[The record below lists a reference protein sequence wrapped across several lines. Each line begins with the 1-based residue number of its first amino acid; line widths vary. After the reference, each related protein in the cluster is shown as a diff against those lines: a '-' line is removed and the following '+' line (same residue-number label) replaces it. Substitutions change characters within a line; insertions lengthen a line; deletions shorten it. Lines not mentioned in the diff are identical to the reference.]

1 MLSPTTGVSG
11 ALLISCCQADC
22 ATKPALRWGCPKHNE
37 LWSKVWLQ
45 LYFLCRLSVH
55 LVVVLSSVKDISCCG
70 SHCASRVQSQLQGD
84 VSTGTLCFPL
94 LTLQSYLPLLRQAHI
109 VVFSCTLCEF
119 GPCLRTNQGCY
130 LLLFERLVAVVGAGD
145 RLEFLCC
152 WSRRQRDLISPLQT
166 ASLTPGRGT
175 RIPFLLTISAETE
188 EPNVLGMNE
197 RRVEGEEQ
205 RWAVYLL
212 TQWPMR
218 EQLYN
223 NSTCDIIASPWR
235 RDTSA

>member
-1 MLSPTTGVSG
+1 MVLTVQAECKFNFKVMYSQELCVFPSSP
-11 ALLISCCQADC
+11 
-22 ATKPALRWGCPKHNE
+22 
-37 LWSKVWLQ
+37 
-45 LYFLCRLSVH
+45 CRAIYPIV
-55 LVVVLSSVKDISCCG
+55 
-70 SHCASRVQSQLQGD
+70 
-84 VSTGTLCFPL
+84 
-94 LTLQSYLPLLRQAHI
+94 LLRQAHI

-119 GPCLRTNQGCY
+119 GPCLRTNQECY

-145 RLEFLCC
+145 CLEFLCC

-175 RIPFLLTISAETE
+175 RIPFLLSISAETE